1 MAKWM
6 AEIDQR
12 TRLAGANKMELLMF
26 DLGTEEI
33 YGINVFKIREV
44 MKLPFI
50 TKIPDSDPRVLG
62 IVNLRGENVA
72 LVDLKQAIGLGPL
85 DPAGGKLIIAEYND
99 NKQGFLVKGVDRII
113 RMSWEKI
120 QVPPPM
126 VQSSRQGAVTAVTK
140 LDDGRMVLI
149 LDVEKVLAELHPRMD
164 DEIYMGIEAVKELE
178 GKRVLLADDSLV
190 ARKQITKTLERLGMT
205 WEETQTGREALNR
218 LRQCAELCEK
228 LDQSILQYFVGIITD
243 IEMPEMDGFS
253 LTKHIREDPRLQELP
268 VLMHSSLSGQCN
280 VDKGKSVGVTDYVT
294 KFHPTDLRDKLLEHI
309 GQKPHTAVSA
319 GSGAKR

>member
-26 DLGTEEI
+26 HLGTEEI

-44 MKLPFI
+44 MKMPSV
-50 TKIPDSDPRVLG
+50 TKIPDSDPRILG

-72 LVDLKQAIGLGPL
+72 LVDLKAAIGLGSGNPE
-85 DPAGGKLIIAEYND
+85 GGKLIIAEYND
-99 NKQGFLVKGVDRII
+99 NKQGFLVGGVDRII

-120 QVPPPM
+120 QIPPPM

-140 LDDGRMVLI
+140 LEDGRMVLI
-149 LDVEKVLAELHPRMD
+149 LDVEKVLAELHPRTE
-164 DEIYMGIEAVKELE
+164 DEILIGIEAVQELE

-190 ARKQITKTLERLGMT
+190 ARKQITKTLERLGMS
-205 WEETQTGREALNR
+205 WEETQTGREALIR
-218 LRQCAELCEK
+218 LRQCAELSEK
-228 LDQSILQYFVGIITD
+228 LGQPISYYFSGVITD

-253 LTKHIREDPRLQELP
+253 LTKHIREDSRLHDLP

-280 VDKGKSVGVTDYVT
+280 VDKGKSVGVTDYVS

-309 GQKPHTAVSA
+309 GRMPHSTLLA
-319 GSGAKR
+319 GSGFKR

>member
-44 MKLPFI
+44 MKMPSV

-72 LVDLKQAIGLGPL
+72 LVDLKQAIGLGAL
-85 DPAGGKLIIAEYND
+85 DPTGGKLIIAEYND

-120 QVPPPM
+120 QIPPPM

-164 DEIYMGIEAVKELE
+164 DEIYIGIEAVKELE

-228 LDQSILQYFVGIITD
+228 LDQSIFQYFVGIITD

-253 LTKHIREDPRLQELP
+253 LTKHIREDSRLHELP

-309 GQKPHTAVSA
+309 GQKPHSSLSA